1 MYGHV
6 ILFSKIIDKKG
17 KKMLVSG
24 STKVF
29 ALFGDPVMHSLSP
42 LMQNTAFK
50 ILELDACYIPLLVHS
65 GDLAEAVKAV
75 RALNFGGVNLTIPH
89 KEKVLSYLDEVDEEA
104 KLIGAVNTV
113 VNRNGY
119 LYGYNTDASG
129 FLASLQSL
137 GFDPKGKRV
146 VVMGAGGAA
155 RAVAVTLALQGASRI
170 HICNRSTR
178 RGEILAQDLCRVG
191 AAVDVSDYGVSCS
204 EALKYADL
212 LINATPVG
220 MYPNHKENPIIMSD
234 QLHPRLLVCD
244 LVYNPPQTML
254 LKEAA
259 AVGCGVLN
267 GVGMLAHQGA
277 LAFQL
282 WTGRKAPV
290 DLMQGV
296 VLDALKDENR

>member
-1 MYGHV
+1 
-6 ILFSKIIDKKG
+6 
-17 KKMLVSG
+17 MLVSG

-191 AAVDVSDYGVSCS
+191 AAVDVSEYGVSCS

>member
-1 MYGHV
+1 
-6 ILFSKIIDKKG
+6 
-17 KKMLVSG
+17 MLVSG

-50 ILELDACYIPLLVHS
+50 MLELDACYIPLLVHS

>member
-1 MYGHV
+1 
-6 ILFSKIIDKKG
+6 
-17 KKMLVSG
+17 MLVSG